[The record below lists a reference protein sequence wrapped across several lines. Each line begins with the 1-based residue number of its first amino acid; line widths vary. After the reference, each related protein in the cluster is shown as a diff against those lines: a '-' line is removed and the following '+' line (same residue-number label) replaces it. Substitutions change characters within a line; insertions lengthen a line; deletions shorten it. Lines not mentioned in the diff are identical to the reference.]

1 MINKVASVP
10 LLAAAAL
17 FGCQR
22 AQAETS
28 TSSYQGIVE
37 LDQRLLG
44 FELPGRLNNVP
55 AQRGATV
62 RMGERLASL
71 DPQLATTTRLA
82 RMSEADA
89 AEAQL
94 ALVKAGS
101 RREEIRSMQ
110 AQVRAARATEDLL
123 TKNLERERALRA
135 RNASTDA
142 AVEDLEGRLEH
153 AVAERQ
159 AVEQRHADLVRG
171 ARGEERAAAEAH
183 FAAARAAVQLED
195 ERIARHVLISPA
207 DGAILDVHVKS
218 GEVVAAG
225 TPVVT
230 LGDTKH
236 PFADVFVPQAQLVGL
251 KVGVR
256 AEVRV
261 DGEAKPF
268 PGVVETVAQRTEFTP
283 RFLFSDR
290 ERPNLVLRLRV
301 RIDDPEERLHAG
313 VPAFVVFPSVPTGAK

>member
-1 MINKVASVP
+1 MINKASAVY

-22 AQAETS
+22 ARAEAS
-28 TSSYQGIVE
+28 TSYQGVVE
-37 LDQRLLG
+37 FDQRLLG
-44 FELPGRLNNVP
+44 FELPGRLNSVL
-55 AQRGATV
+55 AERGATAHL
-62 RMGERLASL
+62 GDRLASL

-153 AVAERQ
+153 AVGERQ
-159 AVEQRHADLVRG
+159 AVEQHHADLVRG

-183 FAAARAAVQLED
+183 FAAAKAAVQLED
-195 ERIARHVLISPA
+195 ERIARHVLLAPA
-207 DGAILDVHVKS
+207 DGAVLDVHVKS

-236 PFADVFVPQAQLVGL
+236 PFADVFVPQAQLAGL
-251 KVGVR
+251 KVGVH

-261 DGEAKPF
+261 DGEANPF
-268 PGVVETVAQRTEFTP
+268 AGVVETVSQRTEFTP

-301 RIDDPEERLHAG
+301 RIDDPGERLHAG
-313 VPAFVVFPSVPTGAK
+313 VPAFVVFRPAPTGVK

>member
-1 MINKVASVP
+1 MINKGRALV
-10 LLAAAAL
+10 LLTAGA
-17 FGCQR
+17 FWGCQR
-22 AQAETS
+22 AQAET
-28 TSSYQGIVE
+28 TPSYQGIVE
-37 LDQRLLG
+37 LDQRVLG
-44 FELPGRLNNVP
+44 FELAGRLKSVP

-62 RMGERLASL
+62 RLGDQLAAL
-71 DPQLATTTRLA
+71 DPQLAMTTRLA
-82 RMSEADA
+82 RQSEADA

-110 AQVRAARATEDLL
+110 AQVRAARATEDQL

-142 AVEDLEGRLEH
+142 AVEDLEGRLERS
-153 AVAERQ
+153 VGERQ
-159 AVEQRHADLVRG
+159 SVEQKLADLVRG
-171 ARGEERAAAEAH
+171 ARSEERSAAEARV
-183 FAAARAAVQLED
+183 AAAKAAVQLED
-195 ERIARHVLISPA
+195 ERIARHVLTAPA

-218 GEVVAAG
+218 GEVVSPGA
-225 TPVVT
+225 PVVT

-236 PFADVFVPQAQLVGL
+236 PFADVFVPQADLAGL

-261 DGEAKPF
+261 DGEPNPF
-268 PGVVETVAQRTEFTP
+268 PGAVETVAQRTEFTP
-283 RFLFSDR
+283 RFLFSAR

-301 RIDDPEERLHAG
+301 RIDDPGERLHAG
-313 VPAFVVFPSVPTGAK
+313 VPAFVVFRSEATGAK